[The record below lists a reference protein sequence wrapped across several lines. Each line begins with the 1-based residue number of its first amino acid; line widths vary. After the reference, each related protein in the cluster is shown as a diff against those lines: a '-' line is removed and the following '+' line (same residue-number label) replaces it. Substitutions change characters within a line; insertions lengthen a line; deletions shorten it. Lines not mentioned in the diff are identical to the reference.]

1 MRRDYLHFRASIN
14 IHVALTLARPGRA
27 VGAEEDAVATDSSS
41 SVPLFLAAEALGS
54 RWYENNQ
61 LSTSDRGSLRPQSDT
76 DN

>member
-14 IHVALTLARPGRA
+14 IHAALTLAGPGRA
-27 VGAEEDAVATDSSS
+27 VGAEEDAAATDSSS
-41 SVPLFLAAEALGS
+41 SVALFLAAEALGS
-54 RWYENNQ
+54 RWCENNR